1 LDKPSVEV
9 EKLVKIYRGGTRA
22 LDGLDL
28 EVAPGELFGLIGPN
42 GAGKTTAVAILLGL
56 LLPTSGAVRVFGLD
70 LEPNRARLLA
80 AMNFSSPYVDLPFR
94 LTVEQNL
101 RVYADLYGVSQP
113 RRRIEALLDEHGV
126 RDLAARPCGRLSS
139 GQKSRVALVKAL
151 LNEPRL
157 LLLDEPTASLDPDV
171 ADRVRSGIAEYRRR
185 TGATIFITSH
195 NMAEVERLCDRVA
208 ILLGG
213 KLQALGRP
221 DEVIR
226 DFGQQNLEQVFL
238 EVARKGGES

>member
-1 LDKPSVEV
+1 MNGPLVEV
-9 EKLVKIYRGGTRA
+9 AKLVKVYRGRTRA
-22 LDGLDL
+22 VDGLDFD
-28 EVAPGELFGLIGPN
+28 VTPGEIFGLIGPN
-42 GAGKTTAVAILLGL
+42 GAGKTTTVAMLLGL
-56 LLPTSGAVRVFGLD
+56 LLPTSGTIRIFGLD
-70 LEPNRARLLA
+70 FESNRARALS

-101 RVYADLYGVSQP
+101 RVYADLYGIREP
-113 RRRIEALLDEHGV
+113 RRRIVALLEEFGV
-126 RDLAARPCGRLSS
+126 SELAGRPCGRLSS

-171 ADRVRSGIAEYRRR
+171 ADRVRSSIGDYRRR
-185 TGATIFITSH
+185 TGAAIVITSH

-208 ILLGG
+208 ILRNG
-213 KLQALGRP
+213 KRLALGSP

-226 DFGQQNLEQVFL
+226 EFDRDTLEEVFL
-238 EVARKGGES
+238 DIARKGRET